1 MHKPFASNDPI
12 SPQSGCSRAAVEAAA
27 TTGAAAVVP
36 LVLHDHIP
44 QQTTDS
50 RGQICPLVI
59 CYPHSPSVLRPVSCR
74 PTYRLRLAAGINRSL
89 RLDERRAVVR
99 RLVGTVAVAG
109 PGGAGQ
115 NNKERNIQDAPE
127 LGPEPSRHISSADI
141 GYMIHL

>member
-12 SPQSGCSRAAVEAAA
+12 SPQFGCSRAAVEAAA
-27 TTGAAAVVP
+27 GCRAAVVP

-44 QQTTDS
+44 HQTTDS
-50 RGQICPLVI
+50 RGQISPLVI

-74 PTYRLRLAAGINRSL
+74 PTYRLRLAAGTNQGR
-89 RLDERRAVVR
+89 RLVERRAVGR
-99 RLVGTVAVAG
+99 RLVGTVAG

-115 NNKERNIQDAPE
+115 NNKERNIQDALE